1 MEERKRKKA
10 IYARKSK
17 YTGKG
22 ESIENQIDTCKHYL
36 KTYFDISITDDDIV
50 VYNDEGYT
58 GANTERPHFKEMMKA
73 IKNNEIDTIICYRLD
88 RISRNVLD
96 FANLYEDWQEHD
108 VNFISVSERFDTTTP
123 MGKAMLFIAITF
135 AQLERDTIAE
145 RIRDNMYKLAKTGRW
160 LGGNVPLGFVSEKME
175 KLNINDKK
183 TTLYKL
189 APVDDEIDIIKT
201 IFQKFLEFKSQ
212 TQVESYLIQ
221 NDYKTKRNCDF
232 SRWGVKNILRN
243 PVYAIADQ
251 DVLNYFLDNEVEVY
265 NEHDQFD
272 GAHGI
277 IGYCKTE
284 KTKTGRVKYKDLQD
298 WIVAIGEHKG
308 IISGKDWVEVQNIL
322 KANEDKNYRKPIKND
337 AILVGV
343 LRCSHC
349 KSLMRAKL
357 KQNLTPNGKLRFDY
371 ICDLKMKSKGEKCSC
386 KNINGNEADDLVI
399 QGMKQLAQPTS
410 EFYQAIQSIANDN
423 DYNTKN
429 QVDEINIL
437 EKNYAKNEADINNLI
452 NRLAL
457 VDDDILDEVQAKIK
471 DLKQKNKKILANI
484 QELKK
489 AQPTNQIIDDQETA
503 KVVFGILNNYI
514 DKFDELDIISKRNL
528 IKLFVGNIETDG
540 KNLYMDLIG
549 SRNHTITTKPQL
561 FDDDNNGNQEGLSAT
576 HNGQIVLSSDSGE
589 WNINVFSSR

>member
-589 WNINVFSSR
+589 

>member
-10 IYARKSK
+10 IYSRKSK

-36 KTYFDISITDDDIV
+36 KNYIDTSLTDDDIV

-58 GANTERPHFKEMMKA
+58 GANTDRPQFQEMMKA
-73 IKNNEIDTIICYRLD
+73 IKNDEFDTIICYRLD
-88 RISRNVLD
+88 RVSRNVLD

-160 LGGNVPLGFVSEKME
+160 LGGNVPLGFMSEKME
-175 KLNINDKK
+175 KLNINGKK
-183 TTLYKL
+183 TSLFKL
-189 APVDDEIDIIKT
+189 VPVDDEINVIKT

-243 PVYAIADQ
+243 PVYAIADKDILQ
-251 DVLNYFLDNEVEVY
+251 YFLDNDVEVY
-265 NEHDQFD
+265 NEHNEFN
-272 GAHGI
+272 GTRGI

-284 KTKTGRVKYKDLQD
+284 KTKTGHVKYKDLQD

-322 KANEDKNYRKPIKND
+322 KANEDKNYRKPIKNN

-357 KQNLTPNGKLRFDY
+357 KQNKTSNVDLRFDY
-371 ICDLKMKSKGEKCSC
+371 ICDLKMKSKGDKCSC
-386 KNINGNEADDLVI
+386 KNVNGNEADELVI
-399 QGMKQLAQPTS
+399 KGMQELAQPTS
-410 EFYQAIQSIANDN
+410 EFYKAIKEIATDN
-423 DYNTKN
+423 DYDNKN
-429 QVDEINIL
+429 RNDELQQL
-437 EKNYAKNEADINNLI
+437 ERNYSKNENEIKNLA
-452 NRLAL
+452 NRLAI
-457 VDDDILDEVQAKIK
+457 VDNEIFDVVQSQMKELKRKNNEIATNIQK
-471 DLKQKNKKILANI
+471 LKQ
-484 QELKK
+484 E
-489 AQPTNQIIDDQETA
+489 QPNQVVNDQETA
-503 KVVFGILNNYI
+503 KIVFEILNSYMSRFN
-514 DKFDELDIISKRNL
+514 ELDIISKRNL
-528 IKLFVGNIETDG
+528 IKLFVGNMETDG

-561 FDDDNNGNQEGLSAT
+561 FDNDNNDNGDGLSAT
-576 HNGQIVLSSDSGE
+576 HNGQIVLSSDSSE
-589 WNINVFSSR
+589 

>member
-36 KTYFDISITDDDIV
+36 KTYFDINITDDDIV

-243 PVYAIADQ
+243 PVYAVADQ

-272 GAHGI
+272 GTHGI

-308 IISGKDWVEVQNIL
+308 IISGKDWVEAQNIL

-410 EFYQAIQSIANDN
+410 EFYQAIKSIANDN

-429 QVDEINIL
+429 QVDEISAL

-471 DLKQKNKKILANI
+471 ELKQKNKKILANI

-489 AQPTNQIIDDQETA
+489 AQPTNQVIDDQETA

-561 FDDDNNGNQEGLSAT
+561 FDDDNNDNQEGLSAT

-589 WNINVFSSR
+589 RNLNVL

>member
-371 ICDLKMKSKGEKCSC
+371 ICNLKMKSKGEKCSC

-410 EFYQAIQSIANDN
+410 EFYQAIQSITNDN

>member
-371 ICDLKMKSKGEKCSC
+371 ICNLKMKSKGEKCSC

-514 DKFDELDIISKRNL
+514 DKFDELDTISKRNL

>member
-371 ICDLKMKSKGEKCSC
+371 ICNLKMKSKGEKCSC

-589 WNINVFSSR
+589 

>member
-36 KTYFDISITDDDIV
+36 KTYFDINIKDDDIV

-243 PVYAIADQ
+243 PVYAVADQ

-272 GAHGI
+272 GTHGI

-308 IISGKDWVEVQNIL
+308 IISGKDWVEAQNIL

-371 ICDLKMKSKGEKCSC
+371 ICDLKMKSKGDKCSC

-410 EFYQAIQSIANDN
+410 EFYQAIKSIASDD
-423 DYNTKN
+423 DYNAKN

-471 DLKQKNKKILANI
+471 ELKQKNKKILANI

-489 AQPTNQIIDDQETA
+489 AQPTNQVIDDQETA
-503 KVVFGILNNYI
+503 KVVFDILNNYI

-561 FDDDNNGNQEGLSAT
+561 FDDDNNDNGDGLSAT
-576 HNGQIVLSSDSGE
+576 HNGQIVLLSDSGE
-589 WNINVFSSR
+589 RNINVLSS

>member
-371 ICDLKMKSKGEKCSC
+371 ICNLKMKSKGEKCSC

-410 EFYQAIQSIANDN
+410 EFYQAIQSITNDN

-589 WNINVFSSR
+589 

>member
-484 QELKK
+484 QGLKK